1 VLLTVRAAVS
11 RNGRWWH
18 GLVMGVATLALAV
31 VYAQSSHGTNQ
42 SGFDVAQVAF
52 RIVHLVAAGVW
63 VGGLTV
69 LAVLLAVPLRRGTLR
84 GAVAVAAFRRYGA
97 LAVLAVGALTA
108 SGLVL
113 AGAGIASPEALI
125 TTTYGWT
132 LIAKVIAVAVV
143 MVIGLRHSRLDGL
156 PPIRSLAYEVG
167 AMLIVLWGA
176 AALAATAPAPVQ
188 TAQAAPSVPVSAPI
202 LGTDTTKLI
211 DDLTIRTSMAPG
223 HPGHNTLFIQLHGD
237 ASVPFR
243 SITDVRVTL
252 SQPGA
257 PPRTSSGTFIGRG
270 RYTFT
275 QVTIAN
281 TGQLSVRV
289 AIVRQPGPDAIAQF
303 AWPITPAPPAYVPL
317 SLPTTPWA
325 PGLDVLAGAIGL
337 VVVVWRLA
345 GLVRD
350 RRRRGSPAAAA

>member
-1 VLLTVRAAVS
+1 
-11 RNGRWWH
+11 
-18 GLVMGVATLALAV
+18 
-31 VYAQSSHGTNQ
+31 
-42 SGFDVAQVAF
+42 
-52 RIVHLVAAGVW
+52 
-63 VGGLTV
+63 VGGLSV
-69 LAVLLAVPLRRGTLR
+69 LAVLLLGALRRGALS
-84 GAVAVAAFRRYGA
+84 GPVAVAAFRRYGA
-97 LAVLAVGALTA
+97 LAVLAVGGLTA

-132 LIAKVIAVAVV
+132 LIAKVVAVAVV
-143 MVIGLRHSRLDGL
+143 MVIGLRHSRLGGL
-156 PPIRSLAYEVG
+156 PPVRSLVYEVA

-188 TAQAAPSVPVSAPI
+188 AAQAAPSVPVSAPI

-243 SITDVRVTL
+243 SISDVRVTL

-257 PPRTSSGTFIGRG
+257 SPQTLSGTFIGRG

-275 QVTIAN
+275 QVTIAD
-281 TGQLSVRV
+281 TSQLSVRV
-289 AIVRQPGPDAIAQF
+289 AVIRQPGPDAIAQF
-303 AWPITPAPPAYVPL
+303 DWPITPAPPAYVPL

-337 VVVVWRLA
+337 MVVVWLLA
-345 GLVRD
+345 GLLRG
-350 RRRRGSPAAAA
+350 RRRASVAAVS